1 MSDLCTLDTDTLS
14 EVLKNQNQDVVA
26 NAAAYLREHGEF
38 AISGMVHFEIV
49 RGLRAIQAAA
59 KLAAFDQ
66 LCQTMT
72 IYPVTA
78 DVLDRAADLWATGK
92 QLGKPRTDADVIIA
106 ATALVHGLELVTGNV
121 DHFNWISGLTVSSWR
136 K

>member
-1 MSDLCTLDTDTLS
+1 MSDLCVLDTDTLS
-14 EVLKNQNQDVVA
+14 EILKQQNQDVVA
-26 NAAAYLREHGEF
+26 NAAAYIREHGEF

-49 RGLRAIQAAA
+49 RGLRAIKATT
-59 KLAAFDQ
+59 KLSAFDQ
-66 LCQTMT
+66 LCQSMT

-78 DVLDRAADLWATGK
+78 EILDLAADLWARGK

-106 ATALVHGLELVTGNV
+106 ATALKQHRTSVTGNTA
-121 DHFNWISGLTVSSWR
+121 HFERINGLAVSSWR